1 MCTIRGVHPGA
12 LRAVLVKECAIPGF
26 GQPSYGV
33 PCNAYEALVHDTQT
47 KGNKKIRFAGSG
59 QLCGVMNE
67 ILG

>member
-1 MCTIRGVHPGA
+1 MQ
-12 LRAVLVKECAIPGF
+12 ECAILGF

-33 PCNAYEALVHDTQT
+33 PCDAFETLVHYTQT